1 MGLSGPM
8 RVCPMRMGM
17 VMVRMGM
24 RWPGVSSAFRI
35 ERRLDRNAS
44 AAEQND
50 QRFQRGLAP
59 QANAIGKKLNRHV
72 PVTEMKRDP
81 CQCRRIRGA
90 HFDQRLGLG
99 HDFDQPAVLE
109 LERVSHPQPR
119 RLGEREGK
127 LETLDA
133 PPLAAMRPALCIV
146 ENDGIDEACQIE
158 ALRRKHPRGRG
169 NGALDGHRQSVEPER
184 TLVGRGGLGAR

>member
-8 RVCPMRMGM
+8 RVRPMRMA
-17 VMVRMGM
+17 VVR
-24 RWPGVSSAFRI
+24 VSTRRLGISAAFRV
-35 ERRLDRNAS
+35 ERRFDRNAS